1 VRAGVTVRPLRVLI
15 VEDEALLAMELEAFL
30 EDAGHQVV
38 GIAESKDEAVAF
50 AASRRPDL
58 TFMDVHLA
66 DGPTGVEAAREVAA
80 HSPTI
85 IFLTA
90 NVKRIPDDFAGAMG
104 VIPKPYTHAGF
115 AAALA
120 YIEAKIAGQPA
131 QAPAS
136 FVASAQKQS

>member
-1 VRAGVTVRPLRVLI
+1 MRAGVTDKPLRVLI

-38 GIAESKDEAVAF
+38 GIAEAKDEALAL
-50 AASRRPDL
+50 AASRRPDV
-58 TFMDVHLA
+58 TFMDIHLA
-66 DGPTGVEAAREVAA
+66 DGPTGVEAARAVSAY
-80 HSPTI
+80 SPTI

-90 NVKRIPDDFAGAMG
+90 NVKRIPPDFAGAMG

-115 AAALA
+115 FAALA
-120 YIEAKIAGQPA
+120 YIEAAIAGQPT

-136 FVASAQKQS
+136 FLVAGRGG